1 MKFGVSASRIRVKII
16 QTKKQCISCS
26 ALCSSPAIPAT
37 VLVGASSTRRPST
50 ILARRA
56 ARPYPVAVPS
66 PSFPLPSSSPSSS
79 SRVAQR
85 RARAVVVRRT
95 GRSSPPR
102 LDSSRPE
109 LRNLAPK
116 LVHPSTS
123 AAVPYPGRIGLAPS
137 SDRRSPSPFPPSSA
151 PLRRA
156 PSPRSPPPKIDPR

>member
-1 MKFGVSASRIRVKII
+1 MSPIRASNQLSPKTKVVDLLFLYNFYFGQISCSHMKFGVSASRIRVKII

-37 VLVGASSTRRPST
+37 VLVGASSTHRLST
-50 ILARRA
+50 ILARCA

-95 GRSSPPR
+95 GQSSP
-102 LDSSRPE
+102 LQ
-109 LRNLAPK
+109 LVFLAPQATSP
-116 LVHPSTS
+116 HP
-123 AAVPYPGRIGLAPS
+123 
-137 SDRRSPSPFPPSSA
+137 A
-151 PLRRA
+151 PLQYL
-156 PSPRSPPPKIDPR
+156 PSLD

>member
-37 VLVGASSTRRPST
+37 VLVGASSTRRPSM

-109 LRNLAPK
+109 PRRLA
-116 LVHPSTS
+116 VHPLRPPTS
-123 AAVPYPGRIGLAPS
+123 ATEPFTGRNQALRPPLAIAVHDELR
-137 SDRRSPSPFPPSSA
+137 
-151 PLRRA
+151 PLRRR
-156 PSPRSPPPKIDPR
+156 PSSGPPPPQIDPR